1 MEAFL
6 NIDTVGASVFPS
18 LNIVALSIRQGTDT
32 WLQGKR
38 VEGNLHHPLSMVPE
52 PQGRERKLPT
62 LLRVGERGKS
72 CTLAANG
79 SWLIGLLTPPF
90 I

>member
-6 NIDTVGASVFPS
+6 NIDMVGASVFPS
-18 LNIVALSIRQGTDT
+18 LNVVALSVRQGTDT
-32 WLQGKR
+32 LLQGKS
-38 VEGNLHHPLSMVPE
+38 VEGNLHRPLSMAPE

-62 LLRVGERGKS
+62 LLRFSERGKA